1 MDIDATRALLP
12 VQFNKSSILAF
23 KPKGARHRQDRLAS
37 VIYHQRVRDN
47 GYGPLG
53 ERCAG
58 AWVKGKTVDIYV

>member
-23 KPKGARHRQDRLAS
+23 EPKGARHHQDRPVS
-37 VIYHQRVRDN
+37 VTYHQRVRGN

-53 ERCAG
+53 ERYSG
-58 AWVKGKTVDIYV
+58 TLVKGKTVDIYV